1 LSAYIFLL
9 NSTSLI
15 SKAII
20 FNKKIALIK
29 SKFMGEFINNRITK
43 LAKETKLPILDID
56 KNINYISKKKIKIID
71 KKIKKNFIEN
81 NIFLNFNLLNN
92 AQIIRNNLDK
102 F

>member
-1 LSAYIFLL
+1 
-9 NSTSLI
+9 
-15 SKAII
+15 
-20 FNKKIALIK
+20 
-29 SKFMGEFINNRITK
+29 MGEFINNRITK
-43 LAKETKLPILDID
+43 LAEETKLPILDID